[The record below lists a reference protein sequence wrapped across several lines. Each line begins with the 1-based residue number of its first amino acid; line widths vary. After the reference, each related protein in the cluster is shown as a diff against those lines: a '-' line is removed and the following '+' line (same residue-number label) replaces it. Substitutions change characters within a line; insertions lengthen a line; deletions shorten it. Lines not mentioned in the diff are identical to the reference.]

1 MNFTFRKKSTALKY
15 NLIGLTVGIL
25 LGLIAIILVAIF
37 LGSPWNWIAMVI
49 GVLVLYGGTRSLL
62 VLMKEAHSIGTE
74 GLDFKYFGFHLHIH
88 YHEIDRVERYTGTL
102 PRFLELP
109 HSEQKYSPD
118 NKTLYLVADTAEMI
132 EVTMKQPTETP
143 LPWPSK
149 EVINFSKL
157 IFSVDEPTK
166 YLDKLSE
173 YFSNEQPSSEASV
186 EVQRSISDIA
196 AASETLNGSV
206 PRSEAIRTKRK
217 EFIGT
222 REGKA
227 IKIAGLRKTYGNF
240 EAVKGIDLTV
250 EPGEILAFLGSNGAG
265 KTTTIKMLIGLL
277 DPTAGEITI
286 CGKDLFQDG
295 LSARKLIGYVPDNPL
310 LREGLT
316 AREFL
321 WLVAGLYHIP
331 EQEARARTEELLKAL
346 KLEQWGDHLIRG
358 FSLGMKRKMAIAAGL
373 IHRPK
378 VLLLDE
384 VTNGLDPRAAREVKD
399 LIVDA
404 ANQGTAIFITTHILG
419 LAEELADQIAI
430 IDRGQLQAL
439 GTMDELRT
447 QLEMPDANLE
457 QIFLYL
463 TGNVPSVEVS

>member
-1 MNFTFRKKSTALKY
+1 
-15 NLIGLTVGIL
+15 
-25 LGLIAIILVAIF
+25 
-37 LGSPWNWIAMVI
+37 
-49 GVLVLYGGTRSLL
+49 
-62 VLMKEAHSIGTE
+62 
-74 GLDFKYFGFHLHIH
+74 
-88 YHEIDRVERYTGTL
+88 
-102 PRFLELP
+102 
-109 HSEQKYSPD
+109 
-118 NKTLYLVADTAEMI
+118 
-132 EVTMKQPTETP
+132 MKQPTETP

-463 TGNVPSVEVS
+463 TGNVPSVEVT